1 LPVPGLALLLIV
13 GEILLQTRRLPHYQK
28 KTAYLNQTF
37 IPTMPQCLLILPSL
51 ENIANAF
58 PYYLINI
65 AQSGIEEHQYDFDQ
79 RMSTDCVTSAF

>member
-1 LPVPGLALLLIV
+1 
-13 GEILLQTRRLPHYQK
+13 
-28 KTAYLNQTF
+28 
-37 IPTMPQCLLILPSL
+37 MPQCLLILPSL

-65 AQSGIEEHQYDFDQ
+65 AKSGIEEHQYDFDQ